1 MGYYDQPSSVDL
13 VVTFTCH
20 NEECRHENEN
30 TDAEALDNV
39 IWAICEKCGE
49 QSDWDAPEYQ
59 GPCCSSDNCH
69 C

>member
-13 VVTFTCH
+13 VVTFTCQ
-20 NEECRHENEN
+20 NEECKYENEN
-30 TDAEALDNV
+30 TDGEGLDNT
-39 IWAICEKCGE
+39 IWATCEKCGE

-59 GPCCSSDNCH
+59 GPCCNSDNCR

>member
-30 TDAEALDNV
+30 TDAEA
-39 IWAICEKCGE
+39 
-49 QSDWDAPEYQ
+49 
-59 GPCCSSDNCH
+59 
-69 C
+69 